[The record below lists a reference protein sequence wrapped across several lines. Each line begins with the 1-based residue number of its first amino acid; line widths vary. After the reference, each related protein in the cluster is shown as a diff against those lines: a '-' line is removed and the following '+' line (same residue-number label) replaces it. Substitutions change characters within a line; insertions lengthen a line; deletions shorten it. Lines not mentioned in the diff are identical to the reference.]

1 MKKSVIW
8 TFLIALLFFPPFA
21 VAADEEVVKL
31 VDDAAQ
37 KVLLRFESRKEELKA
52 HPERIHDAVV
62 DLVKPHFDFDALTQ
76 SAMGKHWPR
85 SSTAEKNAVVKA
97 FSELLIR
104 TYGSAL
110 LNYSGKPI
118 EYGEARRSNDNLRV
132 LVPSKVTTASGSLVT
147 IDYILHK
154 PGRSWLVSDVK
165 IEGISLAANYR
176 TSFANEIRTGGVQGL
191 VAKLEERNRALVN

>member
-1 MKKSVIW
+1 MKKSLIW
-8 TFLIALLFFPPFA
+8 SFLVSLLFIAP
-21 VAADEEVVKL
+21 VTMAADEDVIKV

-37 KVLLRFESRKEELKA
+37 KVLKRFESRKDELKA
-52 HPERIHDAVV
+52 HPERIHDAVA
-62 DLVKPHFDFDALTQ
+62 DLVKPHFDFNALTQ
-76 SAMGKHWPR
+76 SAMGKHWRRASSADKR
-85 SSTAEKNAVVKA
+85 SVVKA

-118 EYGEARRSNDNLRV
+118 EYGEARRSKDNLRV

-154 PGRSWLVSDVK
+154 PGRAWLVSDVK

-176 TSFANEIRTGGVQGL
+176 TSFANEIRSGGVTGL
-191 VAKLEERNRALVN
+191 VAKLEERNKALVN